1 MNNLPK
7 IQSLAEEYFS
17 GNGKLKVKADYSYN
31 KELLYVYLELNQ
43 YTLQALKQVDE
54 FFEECRKIIPLY
66 MEGTTINGLYG
77 KNLQLLF
84 FIEKENNTN

>member
-7 IQSLAEEYFS
+7 IQSLVEEHFS
-17 GNGKLKVKADYSYN
+17 ENRKLKIKADYSYN

-66 MEGTTINGLYG
+66 MEGTIINGLYG
-77 KNLQLLF
+77 KNLQLVF
-84 FIEKENNTN
+84 FIGEEKPEN